1 MSLGKILDR
10 AEMYGT
16 SSTGEA
22 IQQTTVDQPCAGCG
36 SSIWACEAGTAPGS
50 SPDNTRCCGECFHRE
65 PMKARPTT
73 AYAPRPS
80 SVRAGE
86 ASEVEIDLDWARAWQ
101 ALPQRQREAWRIYNR
116 PRKEERTSEVIEK
129 TIEHQELQQYE
140 RMGWE
145 LVEGLGDKGWIVRK
159 MVTSTPT
166 YEDVGR
172 ILDVSASEARRL
184 ERTAAKALAKRGEQ

>member
-16 SSTGEA
+16 DSTGEL
-22 IQQTTVDQPCAGCG
+22 IPQTKVDQPCAGCG
-36 SSIWACEAGTAPGS
+36 SSIWVCEAGTAPGS

-86 ASEVEIDLDWARAWQ
+86 ASEVEINIEWARAYQ

-116 PRKEERTSEVIEK
+116 PRREECSHHEVEELVAAKNIE
-129 TIEHQELQQYE
+129 QCE
-140 RMGWE
+140 RAGWE
-145 LVEGLGDKGWIVRK
+145 LIEQRGELWAMRRTVRE
-159 MVTSTPT
+159 TPR

-172 ILDVSASEARRL
+172 MLNVSASEARRL
-184 ERTAAKALAKRGEQ
+184 ERAAAKALAKRGEQ